1 MRPSGADRRVGQ
13 KKPQRDQRVFT
24 KHAIACAR
32 RASANSEV
40 FTKRLTGFWVRSP
53 SVFFSAWGWFRLKVM
68 TPLSRCPRTVRTKQQ
83 GLSVVFRNTRPDGAA
98 MARHGRHG
106 CPRTIFS
113 GFHETRDTNHGFF
126 FPCSRLFGIV
136 QQKNI
141 VLSQCPRAARSLLSC
156 ALWRGM
162 GGYDAAWAAWGA
174 PSHCSR
180 TIRTSNMTIRV
191 FTKHE
196 TRLLPDARQVP
207 ARIPRFSRDTNHET
221 RITAFKLFFPR
232 FPTISRHFPLFFG
245 PPSPR
250 KRCPSPVSRSRWVS
264 RQAP

>member
-1 MRPSGADRRVGQ
+1 MGTEEPPGRCFPARCGAAWGGYGAAWAAWGAPSRCPRTIRTSNRAF
-13 KKPQRDQRVFT
+13 RVFT
-24 KHAIACAR
+24 KH
-32 RASANSEV
+32 
-40 FTKRLTGFWVRSP
+40 
-53 SVFFSAWGWFRLKVM
+53 
-68 TPLSRCPRTVRTKQQ
+68 
-83 GLSVVFRNTRPDGAA
+83 
-98 MARHGRHG
+98 
-106 CPRTIFS
+106 
-113 GFHETRDTNHGFF
+113 ETRITAFC
-126 FPCSRLFGIV
+126 FPVHDCSPLFGIV
-136 QQKNI
+136 RHCSAKNI
-141 VLSQCPRAARSLLSC
+141 VLRQSPRAARSLLSC

-191 FTKHE
+191 FRKHG

-207 ARIPRFSRDTNHET
+207 ARIPRFSRDTNDET